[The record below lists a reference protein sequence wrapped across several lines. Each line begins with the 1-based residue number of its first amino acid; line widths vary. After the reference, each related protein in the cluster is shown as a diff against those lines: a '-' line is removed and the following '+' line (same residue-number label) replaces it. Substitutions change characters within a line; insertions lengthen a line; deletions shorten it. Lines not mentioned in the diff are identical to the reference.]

1 MVMNWLDI
9 LKLVL
14 AIISGLTAC
23 VPLVIKL
30 VQYIKAL
37 AKEKNW
43 GKLVV
48 IVSNFMAE
56 AETLYPDGAS
66 KKDYVINSV
75 LAIAKTI
82 DYPIDKEMLGEL
94 IDNLATLSNK
104 INVNKK

>member
-1 MVMNWLDI
+1 MFFVELLELIIAI
-9 LKLVL
+9 L
-14 AIISGLTAC
+14 SGITTC
-23 VPLVIKL
+23 IPLVISL
-30 VQYIKAL
+30 VKYIQKAT
-37 AKEKNW
+37 KEKNW

-48 IVSNFMAE
+48 IVSGFMAE

>member
-1 MVMNWLDI
+1 MEWYEI
-9 LKLVL
+9 
-14 AIISGLTAC
+14 IISILSGIAAC

-30 VQYIKAL
+30 VDYIKAL

-43 GKLVV
+43 SKLIV

-66 KKDYVINSV
+66 KKEYVINSV

-82 DYPIDKEMLGEL
+82 DYPVDEEVLSEL
-94 IDNLATLSNK
+94 IDSLTKLSK
-104 INVNKK
+104 KVNVQKK

>member
-1 MVMNWLDI
+1 MDI
-9 LKLVL
+9 VNLIV
-14 AIISGLTAC
+14 AIISGIATC
-23 VPLVIKL
+23 VPLVMQL
-30 VQYIKAL
+30 VKYIKAA

-43 GKLVV
+43 AKLIV

-56 AETLYPDGAS
+56 AETLFPDGAS

-94 IDNLATLSNK
+94 IDNLAALSNK
-104 INVNKK
+104 ININKK

>member
-1 MVMNWLDI
+1 MEWYEI
-9 LKLVL
+9 
-14 AIISGLTAC
+14 IISILSGVAAC
-23 VPLVIKL
+23 IPLVIKL
-30 VQYIKAL
+30 INYVKAL

-48 IVSNFMAE
+48 IVTNFMAE

-82 DYPIDKEMLGEL
+82 DYPVDKDMLGEL
-94 IDNLATLSNK
+94 IDSLTALSK
-104 INVNKK
+104 KVNTK

>member
-1 MVMNWLDI
+1 MEWYEI
-9 LKLVL
+9 
-14 AIISGLTAC
+14 IISILSGIAAC

-30 VQYIKAL
+30 IGYVKAL

-66 KKDYVINSV
+66 KKEYVINSV

-82 DYPIDKEMLGEL
+82 DYPVDKEMLGEL
-94 IDNLATLSNK
+94 IDSLITLSK
-104 INVNKK
+104 KVNTK